1 MNRRAARLPGVIAAF
16 VLGLPS
22 IAGAQAI
29 ELRLRDETTKAP
41 VPGAIVRLLGE
52 KGPVAQ
58 ALTNEQGRV
67 VLTAPAA
74 GIYHVKADRIG
85 FIGMLVG
92 PIELASGDRYRRDIE
107 MPSARLELP
116 TLEVRGKSDCDA
128 GSQGGPLAAA
138 LWEEIRKALTANV
151 LTQEQRAVPLHVRLF
166 QRDLDRHAAPLR
178 EWVYDS
184 RLIYGQPFGSA
195 PAALLANTGF
205 VDQGDSTIT
214 YHAPDAALL
223 LSDEFVRTHCF
234 RSMPPQDRFVGL
246 AFEPTPRRRVTDV
259 RGTIWVDPA
268 TSELQFLEYA
278 YTGLP
283 GARAKAGLGG
293 RLDFRKLRSGEWIVA
308 SWHIR
313 MPTLEYDTLRGPRRE
328 YSLVDRIAGYV
339 EQGGRAEIAELG
351 DIPVAR
357 AIVMGRVYDST
368 SGQGL
373 HGAFI
378 QVRGYR
384 DSVLTNS
391 EGRFELVVAA
401 AGPQVAVASHPK
413 LGLLRVLPIRPVLLS
428 LGDTTRIEFAVPS
441 IPTFVR
447 AFCGSA
453 HRGRSGV
460 LGLTRAPAG
469 IAVEDLEVLV
479 RWQSATG
486 DWHEKRARPEKSGV
500 FAFCDLPPDRRLEL
514 WLAHDREFLK
524 EQAVQPLRSGFI
536 WVDLAP

>member
-1 MNRRAARLPGVIAAF
+1 MNGPAANLSGFIAAF
-16 VLGLPS
+16 VLSLPS
-22 IAGAQAI
+22 VAGAQAI
-29 ELRLRDETTKAP
+29 ELLLRDETTKAP
-41 VPGAIVRLLGE
+41 VPGAIVRLMGE
-52 KGPVAQ
+52 KGTVAQ

-67 VLTAPAA
+67 VLRAPAA
-74 GIYHVKADRIG
+74 GTYHVKADRIG
-85 FIGMLVG
+85 FQGTLVG
-92 PIELASGDRYRRDIE
+92 PIELTLRDRYRRDMD

-116 TLEVRGKSDCDA
+116 TLEVRGTSACDP

-138 LWEEIRKALTANV
+138 LWEEVRKALTANV
-151 LTQEQRAVPLHVRLF
+151 LTQQQRAVPLHVRLF
-166 QRDLDRHAAPLR
+166 QRDLDRDANPIR

-184 RLIYGQPFGSA
+184 RLIHGQPFGSA
-195 PAALLANTGF
+195 PAARLASAGF

-234 RSMPPQDRFVGL
+234 RSVRPNDRFVGL
-246 AFEPTPRRRVTDV
+246 AFEPIPRRRVSDV
-259 RGTIWVDPA
+259 RGTVWVDPA

-278 YTGLP
+278 YTGLS

-293 RLDFRKLRSGEWIVA
+293 RLDFSRLRTGEWIVA

-313 MPTLEYDTLRGPRRE
+313 MPTLAYDTLLGSRRE

-339 EQGGRAEIAELG
+339 EQGGRAEVAELG
-351 DIPVAR
+351 SIPVAR
-357 AIVMGRVYDST
+357 AILTGRVFDST
-368 SGQGL
+368 SGHGL
-373 HGAFI
+373 PGAFI

-391 EGRFELVVAA
+391 EGLFELVVAA

-413 LGLLRVLPIRPVLLS
+413 LGLLRVRPLRPVLLS

-453 HRGRSGV
+453 HTGRSGV
-460 LGLTRAPAG
+460 LGLARAPAG
-469 IAVEDLEVLV
+469 VPVEDLEVSA
-479 RWQSATG
+479 RWQSARG
-486 DWHEKRARPEKSGV
+486 DRFEKRTKPERSGV

-514 WLAHDREFLK
+514 WLAHERTILK
-524 EQAVQPLRSGFI
+524 EGSARLSRSEFI
-536 WVDLAP
+536 WMDLAP

>member
-1 MNRRAARLPGVIAAF
+1 MSGRTAWLPGVFAAF
-16 VLGLPS
+16 VFSVPS

-29 ELRLRDETTKAP
+29 ELHFRDETTRAP
-41 VPGAIVRLLGE
+41 VPGAIVRLLSE
-52 KGPVAQ
+52 KGTVAQ
-58 ALTNEQGRV
+58 ALTNELGRV
-67 VLTAPAA
+67 LLRAPAA
-74 GIYHVKADRIG
+74 GTYHVKADRIG
-85 FIGMLVG
+85 FVGLLVG
-92 PIELASGDRYRRDIE
+92 PIELTSGDVYRRDVD

-116 TLEVRGKSDCDA
+116 TLEVRGTSGCDA

-138 LWEEIRKALTANV
+138 LWEEVHKALTANV
-151 LTQEQRAVPLHVRLF
+151 LTQQQSAVPLHVRLF
-166 QRDLDRHAAPLR
+166 QRELDRHAIPLR

-184 RLIYGQPFGSA
+184 RLIHGQPFGSA

-205 VDQGDSTIT
+205 VDQGDSIAT

-223 LSDEFVRTHCF
+223 LSDEFVQTHCF
-234 RSMPPQDRFVGL
+234 RSVPPKDRFVGL
-246 AFEPTPRRRVTDV
+246 AFEPTPRRKVTDV

-268 TSELQFLEYA
+268 TSELQFLEYT
-278 YTGLP
+278 YTGLS
-283 GARAKAGLGG
+283 GARAKAALGG
-293 RLDFRKLRSGEWIVA
+293 RLDFSKLRNGEWIVA

-313 MPTLEYDTLRGPRRE
+313 MPTLEYETLRGPQRE
-328 YSLVDRIAGYV
+328 YALVDRIAGFV
-339 EQGGRAEIAELG
+339 DQGGRAEVAESG

-357 AIVMGRVYDST
+357 AIVMGQVYDST

-373 HGAFI
+373 PGAFI

-384 DSVLTNS
+384 DSVLTNR

-413 LGLLRVLPIRPVLLS
+413 LGLLRVLPQRPVLLS
-428 LGDTTRIEFAVPS
+428 LGDTSRVEFAVPS

-453 HRGRSGV
+453 HMGRSGV
-460 LGLTRAPAG
+460 LGLARAPAG
-469 IAVEDLEVLV
+469 VSVEDLEVSA

-486 DWHEKRARPEKSGV
+486 DWHERRARPARSGV
-500 FAFCDLPPDRRLEL
+500 FAFCDLPADRPLVL
-514 WLAHDREFLK
+514 WLAQDRTILE
-524 EQAVQPLRSGFI
+524 EQAVRLSPSEFI